1 MFTKE
6 LVYPHRRRGIPVIIS
21 FVVED
26 SLLTFEL
33 RLLIEDH
40 DEWPG
45 AGAEPEGG
53 RRGAHAQ
60 LFLRQII

>member
-1 MFTKE
+1 MFTKG
-6 LVYPHRRRGIPVIIS
+6 LVYPHRRRGIPVIIT

-26 SLLTFEL
+26 TFEL
-33 RLLIEDH
+33 RLLIEVH

-53 RRGAHAQ
+53 GRRGAHAQ
-60 LFLRQII
+60 LLLRKIL